1 MRPILLGLL
10 AAILLADNVD
20 AQRDDHQSA
29 NYLVPICQRF
39 VANDGNAYDIETGY
53 CAGVITGVGS
63 MGPSFPPGSRSCAPN
78 SATVTQATRVAL
90 AYIERYPQ
98 RMHESFARLAVEAW
112 HEAWLCK

>member
-1 MRPILLGLL
+1 MYRAAPCMLGHSAVAEGSLMRPI
-10 AAILLADNVD
+10 
-20 AQRDDHQSA
+20 
-29 NYLVPICQRF
+29 QRF

-112 HEAWLCK
+112 HEAWPCK